1 MNVFWMNIKSFFLK
15 EGIKVLLVHVFNLKR
30 TPFSSYN
37 VCYGHK
43 ESQSTFDFGK
53 VKV

>member
-1 MNVFWMNIKSFFLK
+1 MSFGWTSKVSFFK
-15 EGIKVLLVHVFNLKR
+15 EGIKVLLVHVFNLKH